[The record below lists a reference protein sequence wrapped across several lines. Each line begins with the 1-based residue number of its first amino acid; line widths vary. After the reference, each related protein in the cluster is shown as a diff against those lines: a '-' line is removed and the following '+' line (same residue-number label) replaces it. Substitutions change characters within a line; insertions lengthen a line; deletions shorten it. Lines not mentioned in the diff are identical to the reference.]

1 VSFAGS
7 LTNNPELRRTE
18 GGVARAL
25 FRVAVTDRKEQEP
38 SFFTV
43 IVRRDQA
50 EHAAQSLSKGSR
62 VVVEGCVQHRSWTTE
77 DADAEF

>member
-43 IVRRDQA
+43 IVWRDQA
-50 EHAAQSLSKGSR
+50 EHASQSSAR
-62 VVVEGCVQHRSWTTE
+62 QPGCRGGLRSTPE
-77 DADAEF
+77 LDH